1 MTWAPLLL
9 ADRSP
14 CLRYLVL
21 RDLLGNRDEAS
32 ELEALRDTDPIVKDL
47 VGLQSGDGSWSRGSI
62 SGNAPAG
69 KIQITSQAL
78 TRLGYLGYGPEYQ
91 PVRRGAEYLFTQQ
104 LDDGSWPL
112 GNVAADVD
120 GGQVYDVMS
129 LQTSLLLRGLAECGY
144 AEDPRAERAYDWLME
159 QRLDDGAWPTG
170 KAKGVYGY
178 VAGYRRLAHSRWGC
192 RSNTTSA
199 QVCLSLHPT
208 RRRSPEA
215 GRALDLLLGRETRE
229 RHHMGYDV
237 ARTIGAEASTG
248 FLTYYARFDVAQIL
262 GLCSRIGATVEDPR
276 VGDLVDHVTGL
287 QGPYGLWE
295 YTEKPQASRWVTYDL
310 LRSLDGLDAE
320 TEWVSVEPRT
330 PFQPYPRRQKR
341 F

>member
-32 ELEALRDTDPIVKDL
+32 ELEALRDTDPLIKDL
-47 VGLQSGDGSWSRGSI
+47 VGLQNSDGSWGRGSI
-62 SGNAPAG
+62 AGNAPAG
-69 KIQITSQAL
+69 NIQITAQAL
-78 TRLGYLGYGPEYQ
+78 TRLGYLGYGPDYT

-129 LQTSLLLRGLAECGY
+129 LQTSLPLRGLAECGY
-144 AEDPRAERAYDWLME
+144 AEDPRAERAYDWLVE

-170 KAKGVYGY
+170 IAEGVYGY

-199 QVCLSLHPT
+199 LVCLSLHPS

-262 GLCSRIGATVEDPR
+262 GLCSRVGATVEDPR
-276 VGDLVDHVTGL
+276 VGDLVDHVKGL

-310 LRSLDGLDAE
+310 LRSLSGLDAE

-330 PFQPYPRRQKR
+330 PFQPYPRRRKR

>member
-1 MTWAPLLL
+1 MTWVPLLL

-32 ELEALRDTDPIVKDL
+32 ELEAPRDTDPLIKDL
-47 VGLQSGDGSWSRGSI
+47 VGLQNSDGSWGRGSI
-62 SGNAPAG
+62 AGNAPAG
-69 KIQITSQAL
+69 NIQITAQAL

-129 LQTSLLLRGLAECGY
+129 LQTSLPLRGLAECGY
-144 AEDPRAERAYDWLME
+144 AEDPRAERAYDWLVE

-170 KAKGVYGY
+170 IAEGVYGY

-199 QVCLSLHPT
+199 LVCLSLHPS

-262 GLCSRIGATVEDPR
+262 GLCSRVGATVEDPR
-276 VGDLVDHVTGL
+276 VGDLVDHVKGL

-310 LRSLDGLDAE
+310 LRSLSGLDAE

-330 PFQPYPRRQKR
+330 PFQPYPRRRKR

>member
-14 CLRYLVL
+14 CLRYMVL
-21 RDLLGNRDEAS
+21 RDLLGNQDEAS
-32 ELEALRDTDPIVKDL
+32 ELEALRDEAPLVKDL
-47 VGLQSGDGSWSRGSI
+47 VSLQNGDGSWGRGSI

-69 KIQITSQAL
+69 NIQITAQAL
-78 TRLGYLGYGPEYQ
+78 TRLGYLGYGPDYP
-91 PVRRGAEYLFTQQ
+91 PVWRGAEYLFTQQ
-104 LDDGSWPL
+104 RDDGSWPL
-112 GNVAADVD
+112 GNVAADID

-129 LQTSLLLRGLAECGY
+129 LQTSLPLRGLSECGY
-144 AEDPRAERAYDWLME
+144 AEDQRAERAYDWLLK

-170 KAKGVYGY
+170 RAKGVYGY

-199 QVCLSLHPT
+199 LVCLSLHPT
-208 RRRSPEA
+208 RRRGREA
-215 GRALDLLLGRETRE
+215 RRALDLLLGRETRE

-237 ARTIGAEASTG
+237 TRTIGAEASTG
-248 FLTYYARFDVAQIL
+248 FLTYYARFDMAQIL
-262 GLCSRIGATVEDPR
+262 GLCSRVGVDGEDRR
-276 VGDLVDHVTGL
+276 VGDLVDHVKDL
-287 QGPYGLWE
+287 QGTYGLWE

-310 LRSLDGLDAE
+310 LVSLSGLDAE
-320 TEWVSVEPRT
+320 TQWVSVEPRT
-330 PFQPYPRRQKR
+330 PFQPYPRRRKR

>member
-9 ADRSP
+9 ANRSP

-32 ELEALRDTDPIVKDL
+32 ELEALRDTDPLIKDL
-47 VGLQSGDGSWSRGSI
+47 VGLQNSDGSWGRGSI
-62 SGNAPAG
+62 AGNAPAG
-69 KIQITSQAL
+69 NIQITAQAL
-78 TRLGYLGYGPEYQ
+78 TRLGYLGYGPDYT

-129 LQTSLLLRGLAECGY
+129 LQTSLPLRGLAECGY
-144 AEDPRAERAYDWLME
+144 AEDPRAERAYDWLVE

-170 KAKGVYGY
+170 IAEGVYGY

-199 QVCLSLHPT
+199 LVCLSLHPS

-262 GLCSRIGATVEDPR
+262 GLCSRVGATVEDPR
-276 VGDLVDHVTGL
+276 VGDLVDHVKGL

-310 LRSLDGLDAE
+310 LRSLSGLDAE

-330 PFQPYPRRQKR
+330 PFQPYPRRRKR